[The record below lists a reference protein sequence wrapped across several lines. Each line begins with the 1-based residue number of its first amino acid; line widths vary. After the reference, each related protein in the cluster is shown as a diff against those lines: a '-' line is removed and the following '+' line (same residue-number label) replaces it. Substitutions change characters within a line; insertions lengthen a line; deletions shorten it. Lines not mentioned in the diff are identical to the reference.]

1 MRSVASPYTRAS
13 VVALKD
19 YLPRLTPLGY
29 LLDHCCECL
38 RGLERRHLAGG
49 YDDCRLLGDIASGI
63 LSALL
68 DDETTEASEVD
79 IVSLTHSVLHCI
91 HKSLYDLQ
99 YLLSV

>member
-1 MRSVASPYTRAS
+1 MSSVVSPHTRAS
-13 VVALKD
+13 VVALKG
-19 YLPRLTPLGY
+19 YLPRLTALGY

-49 YDDCRLLGDIASGI
+49 YDDCRLLGDIASGL

-79 IVSLTHSVLHCI
+79 IVSLAHSVLHCI